1 MGARQCTRSLVP
13 TVHVI
18 GKPSYSFS
26 LSLSPLTA
34 GERFASGGADKNVI
48 IWSSELEGILKYS
61 HNEAVQCLTYSPV
74 SHQLLSCATTD
85 IGKDSTDIIIVRA
98 ILV

>member
-1 MGARQCTRSLVP
+1 MHTASHHTLSP
-13 TVHVI
+13 
-18 GKPSYSFS
+18 

-48 IWSSELEGILKYS
+48 IWTSELEGILKYS
-61 HNEAVQCLTYSPV
+61 HNEAVQCLAYSPV

-85 IGKDSTDIIIVRA
+85 IGKDYTDIIIVRA
-98 ILV
+98 TLVL

>member
-1 MGARQCTRSLVP
+1 MLLASHHTL
-13 TVHVI
+13 
-18 GKPSYSFS
+18 S

-48 IWSSELEGILKYS
+48 IWNSELEGILKYS

-85 IGKDSTDIIIVRA
+85 IGKDYVH
-98 ILV
+98 